1 EIESQMSDLRE
12 QFKQE
17 SLPIDDDLLTFD
29 LDETT
34 QTAHANYPFVRQL
47 EIAAAGKRR
56 IAAAI
61 RDYYRAFEQRSR
73 WLRNDL
79 LFVGDLDKYER
90 KLIEEWDLVF
100 EGMKDELGAAAAD
113 DAKEKAA
120 RNVLQ
125 WAESAA
131 IPIRPNVTEPFVSR
145 GSFHMLADE
154 QRIGWHPEFRE
165 RLARLLGQ
173 S

>member
-73 WLRNDL
+73 WIRNDL
-79 LFVGDLDKYER
+79 LLVGNEFEIAINRSYLHTILKNTFYIGYFVWGGKTYKGTHETFISPTLFESVQSILKGHNKPKYR
-90 KLIEEWDLVF
+90 KNDIAF
-100 EGMKDELGAAAAD
+100 
-113 DAKEKAA
+113 
-120 RNVLQ
+120 
-125 WAESAA
+125 
-131 IPIRPNVTEPFVSR
+131 R
-145 GSFHMLADE
+145 G
-154 QRIGWHPEFRE
+154 
-165 RLARLLGQ
+165 LLR
-173 S
+173 